1 MHINPELVT
10 KIIREAA
17 ETEILPRFQRLSKGD
32 ISEKSPGD
40 LVTIA
45 DTEAEKVLSQRL
57 IDHLPGSV
65 AIGEE
70 GVAADIGTLNF
81 LSDDKPVW
89 IIDPVDGTHNFAH
102 NIPCFAVIVCLVIKG
117 ETVAGWIHDPIA
129 NTTLSAE
136 RGAGAWDQIGG
147 LNGDGSMRIHIKPA
161 KSMYQ
166 MIGSLKRSARHK
178 LDKRRADG
186 ETGLPSIIKRYRCVG
201 REYMDLVRGKFDFAS
216 YSGTLKPWDH
226 AAGIMI
232 YKEAGGLD
240 AMLGTGNSYQVDH
253 HLIQGEVMLAPSQ
266 YILNSLPDFLK

>member
-1 MHINPELVT
+1 MHFDPELVT
-10 KIIREAA
+10 KIIRETA
-17 ETEILPRFQRLSKGD
+17 ETEILPRFQRLSEGD
-32 ISEKSPGD
+32 ISEKSPGG

-45 DTEAEKVLSQRL
+45 DIKAEKVLSQRL
-57 IDHLPGSV
+57 TNVLQGSV

-70 GVAADIGTLNF
+70 GVAADIKTLNF
-81 LSDDKPVW
+81 LSDDNPVW

-102 NIPCFAVIVCLVIKG
+102 NVPCFGVIVCLVKKG

-129 NTTLSAE
+129 NTTLSGE
-136 RGAGAWDQIGG
+136 RGAGAWDQSVG
-147 LNGDGSMRIHIKPA
+147 LNGDRSNRIHLKSA
-161 KSMYQ
+161 KSIYQ

-178 LDKRRADG
+178 LDERRADG

-201 REYMDLVRGKFDFAS
+201 REYMDLARGKFDFAS

-240 AMLGTGNSYQVDH
+240 AMLGTGNPYQVENR
-253 HLIQGEVMLAPSQ
+253 LIQGEVMLAPNQ
-266 YILNSLPDFLK
+266 YILDALPDFLK

>member
-1 MHINPELVT
+1 MHFDPGLVT
-10 KIIREAA
+10 EIIRETA

-45 DTEAEKVLSQRL
+45 DIEAEKVLSQRL
-57 IDHLPGSV
+57 TNLLAGSV

-70 GVAADIGTLNF
+70 GVAADIGTLNC
-81 LSDDKPVW
+81 LSGDKPVW

-102 NIPCFAVIVCLVIKG
+102 NIPCFAVIVCLFIKG

-129 NTTLSAE
+129 NTTLSGE
-136 RGAGAWDQIGG
+136 QGAGAWDQRGG
-147 LNGDGSMRIHIKPA
+147 LNGDEFKRIHINPA

-166 MIGSLKRSARHK
+166 MIGSLKRSTRHK
-178 LDKRRADG
+178 LDERKAGG

-201 REYMDLVRGKFDFAS
+201 REYMDLTRGKFDFAS

-240 AMLGTGNSYQVDH
+240 AMLGTGNPYKVEH
-253 HLIQGEVMLAPSQ
+253 HLIRGEVMLAPNQ
-266 YILNSLPDFLK
+266 YILDALPDFLK

>member
-1 MHINPELVT
+1 MHFDPELVT
-10 KIIREAA
+10 KIIRETA

-45 DTEAEKVLSQRL
+45 DTKAEKALSQRL
-57 IDHLPGSV
+57 TNLLTSSV

-70 GVAADIGTLNF
+70 GVAADIGTLSL

-102 NIPCFAVIVCLVIKG
+102 NVPCFAVIVCLVIKG
-117 ETVAGWIHDPIA
+117 ETVAGWIHDPIT
-129 NTTLSAE
+129 NTTLSGE
-136 RGAGAWDQIGG
+136 RGAGAWDQSGD
-147 LNGDGSMRIHIKPA
+147 LNGEGAKRVHLEPA
-161 KSMYQ
+161 KSINQ
-166 MIGSLKRSARHK
+166 MIGSLKQSARHK
-178 LDKRRADG
+178 LDERRAGG

-201 REYMDLVRGKFDFAS
+201 REYMDLARGKFDFAS

-240 AMLGTGNSYQVDH
+240 AMLGTGNPYQVENR
-253 HLIQGEVMLAPSQ
+253 LIQGEVMLAPNQ
-266 YILNSLPDFLK
+266 YILDALPDFLK